1 MHIVKYNICMV
12 TDVAQIK
19 ISYDN
24 ESNVMYDTAAA
35 DKNQEEISAI
45 PKTNV
50 LRYLVISYIR
60 YLVFYM
66 S

>member
-1 MHIVKYNICMV
+1 MSPKL
-12 TDVAQIK
+12 K